1 MGFEQVY
8 DYAAGK
14 ADWGSFGL
22 PLDGEQGSESRV
34 AARMR
39 SDVPTCRLDEP
50 VQDVRRRLD
59 ASGWDT
65 CVVVND
71 ERVVLGRIDGSAL
84 GAGEPATAE
93 EAMAPGPSTIRPS
106 ARPEKIARRMRL
118 QDLADLLVTT
128 PDGRLLGIVS
138 RGDVEGP
145 GGEAGVT
152 EAPPSP

>member
-22 PLDGEQGSESRV
+22 PLEGEQGSESRV

-39 SDVPTCRLDEP
+39 GDVPTCRLDDL

-65 CVVVND
+65 CVVVNE
-71 ERVVLGRIDGSAL
+71 ERVVLGRIDRPAL
-84 GAGEPATAE
+84 RNGGPATAE
-93 EAMAPGPSTIRPS
+93 DAMAPGPSTIRPS
-106 ARPEKIARRMRL
+106 ARPEKIAQRMRR
-118 QDLADLLVTT
+118 QNLADLLVTT
-128 PDGRLLGIVS
+128 PDGRLLGILS
-138 RGDVEGP
+138 RRDVEGP
-145 GGEAGVT
+145 SDDPGLT
-152 EAPPSP
+152 EAHRSP